1 MRIKQL
7 EAKLEDLGVIQ
18 ENDFVLIAD
27 SGDLPVKSVYINV
40 VSRLSNHVCY
50 IFQENKLVMVE
61 GNDIHVS
68 DILKLKD
75 LDLEEFE

>member
-1 MRIKQL
+1 
-7 EAKLEDLGVIQ
+7 
-18 ENDFVLIAD
+18 
-27 SGDLPVKSVYINV
+27 
-40 VSRLSNHVCY
+40 
-50 IFQENKLVMVE
+50 VMVE